1 MAVPAGNLLDLEPL
15 QRLDRLGRE
24 DVGGVA
30 MPQPPE
36 VSPPPAV
43 DLQLLLGVGGSVV
56 GAADDRRDP
65 GRVEAAQHRGHEPVL
80 RVAVPEL
87 PVLAPAPRAQ
97 RIARWQAD
105 TVGKKKAGRH
115 GHLSAESA
123 IKATPTAVLD
133 EMRRVGGLAY

>member
-43 DLQLLLGVGGSVV
+43 DLQLLLGVGGGVV

-80 RVAVPEL
+80 GVSVAEL

-105 TVGKKKAGRH
+105 TGTKKKSRWARPLVSETH
-115 GHLSAESA
+115 NQNTHSRA
-123 IKATPTAVLD
+123 
-133 EMRRVGGLAY
+133 RRNA